1 MSEIFI
7 SYARAT
13 EAQAQLVEEALQA
26 LGHEVWRDDELPP
39 HRAFAE
45 VIEEHLRAAAAV
57 LVIWSADAARSQ
69 WVRSEANRARELGKL
84 VQLTVDGSALPMPF
98 EQIHCANLAGW
109 SGEIDHL
116 EWQKV
121 VTSIAELA
129 KEPSRAPATPG
140 VAKPRA
146 AGAARPGHGPAL
158 PLPARPSI
166 AVLPFKNLSGDPD
179 QEYLADAIAEDVVT
193 ALSRWRWFFVIARH
207 SSFRYT
213 GRDIDVTRIGR
224 ELGVRYALEGSVRKR
239 GDRVRLTVQLVDAA
253 TGSSLWADQ
262 FDRNLVDVLAL
273 QDEITEQV
281 VAAIEPAMLL
291 GENDRVAHKSLTSFS
306 ALECVYRGMWQLN
319 KLTQAGDAEALS
331 LFEEAISRDPELS
344 LGHVGRARV
353 LYGRAIFG
361 SAADPLADLRE
372 SSASAQTAIGLDARE
387 AYGYFALAGASLY
400 LGDHPVALDNAR
412 RAVGLNPNF
421 AYGHYRL
428 GQVLLFAGRPA
439 EAVGPI
445 ERSLRL
451 SPYDPQVGPM
461 LETLA
466 LANYQAGDY
475 EQAARQAAAA
485 INPADRFGSGVL
497 AASLARLGRV
507 EEAARAFARAREST
521 PSPHRP
527 LAAPYADP
535 AHLKHLRDGFRLAG
549 SRAAAAG
556 GAPP

>member
-13 EAQAQLVEEALQA
+13 EAQAQLVEDALQA
-26 LGHEVWRDDELPP
+26 LGYEVWRDDELPP

-45 VIEEHLRAAAAV
+45 VIEEHLRTAAAV

-69 WVRSEANRARELGKL
+69 WVRSEANRARELSKL
-84 VQLTVDGSALPMPF
+84 VQIAVDDAPLPMPF
-98 EQIHCANLAGW
+98 EQIHCANLTGW
-109 SGEIDHL
+109 SGELDQA
-116 EWQKV
+116 EWRKV
-121 VTSIAELA
+121 VASLAELA
-129 KEPSRAPATPG
+129 EPSGGVAPPRA
-140 VAKPRA
+140 AKPRA
-146 AGAARPGHGPAL
+146 AAAARPGHGPAL

-166 AVLPFKNLSGDPD
+166 AVLPFKNLSGDAD

-207 SSFRYT
+207 SSFRYK
-213 GRDIDVTRIGR
+213 GRNVDVGRIGR
-224 ELGVRYALEGSVRKR
+224 ELGVRYALEGSVRKVGLR
-239 GDRVRLTVQLVDAA
+239 LRVTVQLLDTA
-253 TGSSLWADQ
+253 TGVSLWADR
-262 FDRNLVDVLAL
+262 FDRSLVDLLAL

-291 GENDRVAHKSLTSFS
+291 GENARVAHKSLPSFS
-306 ALECVYRGMWQLN
+306 ALECFYRGMWQLN
-319 KLTQAGDAEALS
+319 KLTRDGDGEALL
-331 LFEEAISRDPELS
+331 LFDEAVRRDPELS

-361 SAADPLADLRE
+361 SAADAAADLRE
-372 SSASAQTAIGLDARE
+372 ASASAQTAIGLDPRE
-387 AYGYFALAGASLY
+387 AYGYFALSGASLY
-400 LGDHPVALDNAR
+400 LGDHTAALDNAR

-439 EAVGPI
+439 EAIGPI

-451 SPYDPQVGPM
+451 SPYDPQAGPM
-461 LETLA
+461 METLA
-466 LANYQAGDY
+466 LANYQAGNY
-475 EQAARQAAAA
+475 EEAARQAAAA
-485 INPADRFGSGVL
+485 SSPTDRFGSGVL
-497 AASLARLGRV
+497 AASLARLGRA
-507 EEAARAFARAREST
+507 EEAARAFARARAST

-549 SRAAAAG
+549 SGAGAAS
-556 GAPP
+556 